1 MNGRLSG
8 GVWILCPAG
17 AMTLN
22 SGCEQVRDMLVA
34 KYDEG
39 FHHLILDCSQLTT
52 VDSNGLGEMV
62 AAYSAIVRRG
72 GALKLLQPSP
82 RLLELLR
89 MTRLNMLLES
99 HTDERACV
107 LSFTS
112 QADAKAKQAL
122 NEFLK

>member
-1 MNGRLSG
+1 
-8 GVWILCPAG
+8 
-17 AMTLN
+17 
-22 SGCEQVRDMLVA
+22 MLVA
-34 KYDEG
+34 KYDAG

-89 MTRLNMLLES
+89 MTRLDMLLES
-99 HTDERACV
+99 HKDERSCV
-107 LSFTS
+107 LSFS
-112 QADAKAKQAL
+112 FQADAKAKQAL